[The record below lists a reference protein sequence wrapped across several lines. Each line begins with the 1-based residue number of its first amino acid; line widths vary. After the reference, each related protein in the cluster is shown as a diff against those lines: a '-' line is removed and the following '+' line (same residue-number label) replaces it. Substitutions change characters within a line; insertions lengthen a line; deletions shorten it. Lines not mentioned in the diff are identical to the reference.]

1 MTQMVARANDNSA
14 SRSRARAG
22 NRTRPLLIVDGVAC
36 ARPPPRHKTVAT
48 AAPTTPATASAD
60 STVIVESGTVSI
72 GRTYTREVAIASS
85 LFGMDGPGVITL
97 ADIEAARQRIATSIV
112 RTPLARSPAIS
123 ELSGGEVRLKLEN
136 LQYTGSFKARG
147 ALNRLLALSDDERA
161 LGVIAA
167 SAGNH
172 AQGVAA
178 WATRLGIKST
188 IVMPLATPLIKV
200 TRTQHYGADVVLFGE
215 SYDDAYAHACEL
227 REQSGAI
234 YVHAYDDDAI
244 MAGQG
249 TIGLEILDDLPDV
262 DDVIVPIGGGGL
274 IGGIGV
280 AIKARRPKTRI
291 IGVEAAQVPSMKRAF
306 AEGKPVKVD
315 AARTLAEGIAV
326 RRVGD
331 RNFEVCQQVVD
342 DIVTV
347 DDDEI
352 ARAIVFM
359 LENDKTVAEGAGAAA
374 VAAVLA
380 KRIDVRGRKVALLVC
395 GGNID
400 MNVLS
405 RIIDRGLVESGRL
418 ARFSVFVPD
427 RPGALADALGEVA
440 RTRANVVEVHHERA
454 FIAGRLGQVRVDL
467 VVEARGPDHLRELV
481 DAMRARGFDPVIP

>member
-1 MTQMVARANDNSA
+1 MGLAQQRC
-14 SRSRARAG
+14 G
-22 NRTRPLLIVDGVAC
+22 GKGE
-36 ARPPPRHKTVAT
+36 H
-48 AAPTTPATASAD
+48 
-60 STVIVESGTVSI
+60 
-72 GRTYTREVAIASS
+72 
-85 LFGMDGPGVITL
+85 VITL
-97 ADIEAARQRIATSIV
+97 ADIEAARHRIGSSVV

-123 ELSGGEVRLKLEN
+123 DLVGGDVRLKLEN

-147 ALNRLLALSDDERA
+147 ALNRLMALTEDERA

-188 IVMPLATPLIKV
+188 IVMPLGTPLIKV
-200 TRTQHYGADVVLFGE
+200 TRTQQYGGDVVLFGE
-215 SYDDAYAHACEL
+215 NYDEAYAHACGL

-234 YVHAYDDDAI
+234 YIHAYDDDAI

-249 TIGLEILDDLPDV
+249 TIGLEILDDMPDV

-291 IGVEAAQVPSMKRAF
+291 IGVEAAVLPSMKRAM
-306 AEGKPVKVD
+306 AEGKPVRLE
-315 AARTLAEGIAV
+315 AARTIAEGIAV

-331 RNFEVCQQVVD
+331 KNLEVCANVVD
-342 DIVTV
+342 EIVTV
-347 DDDEI
+347 EDDEI
-352 ARAIVFM
+352 ARAIVFL

-380 KRIDVRGRKVALLVC
+380 KRLDLKGRKAALLVC

-400 MNVLS
+400 VNVLS
-405 RIIDRGLVESGRL
+405 RIIERGLVESGRL

-454 FIAGRLGQVRVDL
+454 FLAGRLGQVRVDL
-467 VVEARGPDHLRELV
+467 VVEARGADHLRDLI
-481 DAMRARGFDPVIP
+481 DAMRARGFDPVVP

>member
-1 MTQMVARANDNSA
+1 M
-14 SRSRARAG
+14 
-22 NRTRPLLIVDGVAC
+22 
-36 ARPPPRHKTVAT
+36 
-48 AAPTTPATASAD
+48 
-60 STVIVESGTVSI
+60 
-72 GRTYTREVAIASS
+72 
-85 LFGMDGPGVITL
+85 ITL

-112 RTPLARSPAIS
+112 RTPLARSPA
-123 ELSGGEVRLKLEN
+123 LSDLVGGEVRLKLEN

-147 ALNRLLALSDDERA
+147 ALNRLLALSDEERA

-188 IVMPLATPLIKV
+188 IVMPLGTPRIKV

-215 SYDDAYAHACEL
+215 SYDDAYTRACEL

-234 YVHAYDDDAI
+234 YIHAYDDDAI

-291 IGVEAAQVPSMKRAF
+291 IGVESAVVPSMKRALV
-306 AEGKPVKVD
+306 EGRPVKLE

-331 RNFEVCQQVVD
+331 KNLEVCQHVVD

-400 MNVLS
+400 VNVLS
-405 RIIDRGLVESGRL
+405 RIIERGLVESGRL

-427 RPGALADALGEVA
+427 RPGALADALAEVA

-467 VVEARGPDHLRELV
+467 VVETRGAEHLRELV
-481 DAMRARGFDPVIP
+481 DAMRARGFDPVVP

>member
-1 MTQMVARANDNSA
+1 MSGAGACRQSRLPAAASLWMVA
-14 SRSRARAG
+14 
-22 NRTRPLLIVDGVAC
+22 V
-36 ARPPPRHKTVAT
+36 
-48 AAPTTPATASAD
+48 
-60 STVIVESGTVSI
+60 
-72 GRTYTREVAIASS
+72 
-85 LFGMDGPGVITL
+85 VITL
-97 ADIEAARQRIATSIV
+97 ADIEAARQRINSSIV
-112 RTPLARSPAIS
+112 RTPLARSPALS
-123 ELSGGEVRLKLEN
+123 ELVGGEVRLKLEN
-136 LQYTGSFKARG
+136 LQYAGSFKARG
-147 ALNRLLALSDDERA
+147 AYNKLSSLTDEERA

-188 IVMPLATPLIKV
+188 IVMPLGTPLIKV
-200 TRTQHYGADVVLFGE
+200 TRTQHYGANVVLHGE

-227 REQSGAI
+227 QAQSGAI
-234 YVHAYDDDAI
+234 YIHAYDDDLI

-280 AIKARRPKTRI
+280 AIKARRPKTRL
-291 IGVEAAQVPSMKRAF
+291 IGVESAVLPSMKRAF
-306 AEGKPVKVD
+306 AEGRPIKLD

-331 RNFEVCQQVVD
+331 KNYEVCKSVVD

-347 DDDEI
+347 DDDEV
-352 ARAIVFM
+352 ARAIVFL

-380 KRIDVRGRKVALLVC
+380 KRIDVRGRKVAVLVG

-400 MNVLS
+400 VNILS
-405 RIIDRGLVESGRL
+405 RIIERGLVESGRL

-427 RPGALADALGEVA
+427 RPGSLADALGEVA

-454 FIAGRLGQVRVDL
+454 FLAGRLGQVRIDL
-467 VVEARGPDHLRELV
+467 VVEARGADHVRDLI
-481 DAMRARGFDPVIP
+481 DAMRARGFDPTVP